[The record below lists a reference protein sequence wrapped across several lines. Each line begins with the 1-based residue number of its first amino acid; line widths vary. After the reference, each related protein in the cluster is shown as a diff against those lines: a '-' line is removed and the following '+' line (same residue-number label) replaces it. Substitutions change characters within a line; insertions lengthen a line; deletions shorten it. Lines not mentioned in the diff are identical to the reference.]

1 MLTRWNQAS
10 ASLAADCAAVGS
22 TSSRLATWS
31 GLGLG
36 LGLGL
41 ELGLGLGLGLDIE
54 AIGHQRGQRQQCS
67 PQREGAARD
76 RLHEATQ

>member
-1 MLTRWNQAS
+1 M
-10 ASLAADCAAVGS
+10 
-22 TSSRLATWS
+22 
-31 GLGLG
+31 GLELG

-41 ELGLGLGLGLDIE
+41 ELGLGLGFLALTLIE
-54 AIGHQRGQRQQCS
+54 PIGHQRGQRQQCS